1 MVCDLTTPDVAL
13 TPLRVARVCARG
25 LVPNAP
31 AAFPYYGL
39 PRWAGVAGR
48 PPTPESLLL
57 LPPPSL

>member
-1 MVCDLTTPDVAL
+1 MSATLTTPDVAL
-13 TPLRVARVCARG
+13 TPLRVVRVCARG

-39 PRWAGVAGR
+39 PRWADIAGR
-48 PPTPESLLL
+48 APTPESLLL